1 MGSSCSSPTRVD
13 LRGLAHR
20 HLAVA
25 GHVGHSRF
33 DMLKSGPTT
42 PERYLTVPE
51 LAELL
56 RIKERK
62 VYDLASTG
70 AVPCSKVTGKLL
82 FPERAVHRW
91 LARGQTGDA
100 VPDAPRPS
108 VFLGSHDPLL
118 DWALRQSECGIAIFF
133 DGSQD
138 GLDRFA
144 KREGVAAALHMYDPA
159 SSDWNASAMLQFDG
173 KPVVLLAFAKRQRG
187 LVVRRNLASQ
197 IKGID
202 DLVGRLVTP
211 RQTGAGTRILFD
223 YLLAQAGVAP
233 DAIRL
238 APVARSEA
246 DAVLDIAAEE
256 ADATFGLEALA
267 HRHKLGFVPLIEE
280 RFDLLVSRRAY
291 FEAPMQRFVRFLTS
305 EAFAD
310 HAAGLAGYDVSE
322 AGTVRWNG

>member
-1 MGSSCSSPTRVD
+1 
-13 LRGLAHR
+13 
-20 HLAVA
+20 
-25 GHVGHSRF
+25 
-33 DMLKSGPTT
+33 MLKSGPTT

-82 FPERAVHRW
+82 FPEQAVHRW
-91 LARGQTGDA
+91 LARGQTGEPA
-100 VPDAPRPS
+100 PDAPRPS

-118 DWALRQSECGIAIFF
+118 DWALRQSECGIATFF

-144 KREGVAAALHMYDPA
+144 RREGVAAGLHMYDPA
-159 SSDWNASAMLQFDG
+159 SQDWNVSAMQKFDG
-173 KPVVLLAFAKRQRG
+173 KPVVLLGFAKRQRG
-187 LVVRRNLASQ
+187 LVVRRNMTSQ
-197 IKGID
+197 IKGIA
-202 DLVGRLVTP
+202 DLVGCLVTP
-211 RQTGAGTRILFD
+211 RQAGAGTRILFD
-223 YLLAQAGVAP
+223 HLLAQADIAP

-246 DAVLDIAAEE
+246 DAVLDIASEE

-291 FEAPMQRFVRFLTS
+291 FEAPMQRFVQFLS
-305 EAFAD
+305 SDAFAD
-310 HAAGLAGYDVSE
+310 HAAGMAGYDVSE

>member
-1 MGSSCSSPTRVD
+1 
-13 LRGLAHR
+13 
-20 HLAVA
+20 
-25 GHVGHSRF
+25 
-33 DMLKSGPTT
+33 MLKSDPTT

-82 FPERAVHRW
+82 FPEQAVHRW
-91 LARGQTGDA
+91 LARGQSGDNGQEA
-100 VPDAPRPS
+100 ARPA

-118 DWALRQSECGIAIFF
+118 DWALRQSECGIATFF

-144 KREGVAAALHMYDPA
+144 NREGMAAGIHIFDPGSNGWNIPAVARFE
-159 SSDWNASAMLQFDG
+159 SE
-173 KPVVLLAFAKRQRG
+173 PVVLLAFATRQRG
-187 LVVRRNLASQ
+187 LVLRRNLSSQ
-197 IKGID
+197 INGVA
-202 DLVGRLVTP
+202 DLVGRKITP
-211 RQTGAGTRILFD
+211 RQVGAGTRTLFD
-223 YLLAQAGVAP
+223 HLLAKSGVAP

-246 DAVLDIAAEE
+246 DAVLDVASEMS
-256 ADATFGLEALA
+256 DATFGLEALA
-267 HRHKLGFVPLIEE
+267 DQHKLGFVPLIEE
-280 RFDLLVSRRAY
+280 RFDILVSRKAY
-291 FEAPMQRFVRFLTS
+291 FEPPMQRFVRFLNS
-305 EAFAD
+305 GAFIN
-310 HAAGLAGYDVSE
+310 HANAMAGYDVSD